1 MATRWAKRNFP
12 KLRQTT
18 LDKAKKLIE
27 GTESQTDSD
36 TAPLPHPPA
45 TADPPASPSVTA
57 PPLPADT
64 SHSEPTPCVPHHPP
78 FSISVVRST
87 KPRRPPPK
95 ASTSSVQTPQPPQ
108 RQDPRSH
115 DDLFPG
121 DDELPCSPASQ
132 PPKRPGVNIHSPLK
146 SRSVGQLVPIDPR
159 DADEADIN
167 DDDDEA
173 EDPHDTKDESP
184 TQARFATPISTTKSH
199 IKNGKTTH
207 TT

>member
-1 MATRWAKRNFP
+1 MATRWAKRNFS

-18 LDKAKKLIE
+18 LDRAKKLIE
-27 GTESQTDSD
+27 TQTLETESQTDSD

-78 FSISVVRST
+78 SSISLVRST
-87 KPRRPPPK
+87 KQRCPPPK
-95 ASTSSVQTPQPPQ
+95 ASTSSLLAPQLPQ

-115 DDLFPG
+115 DDLIPG
-121 DDELPCSPASQ
+121 DDELLCSPASQ
-132 PPKRPGVNIHSPLK
+132 PPKCLGVNTHSPLK
-146 SRSVGQLVPIDPR
+146 SRSVGQLVPIDPS

-167 DDDDEA
+167 EDDDEA
-173 EDPHDTKDESP
+173 ED
-184 TQARFATPISTTKSH
+184 ATPTSTTKSH
-199 IKNGKTTH
+199 IQNEKTTH
-207 TT
+207 TTH